1 MRYSSSPSSG
11 RRMPD
16 TPMHEIFL
24 ESFLD
29 TSAVARS
36 DWYRHAA
43 KAKLSSPI
51 LYNSFLF
58 VSASYFGS
66 SVGDSRIVLG
76 AQKVYV
82 NVLREL
88 QRALLSPSSSKSQ
101 WTLFTVIL
109 AVQYEVAWSHH
120 TRRITQTDS
129 RLYLDAPKYFG
140 TWYG

>member
-1 MRYSSSPSSG
+1 
-11 RRMPD
+11 MPD
-16 TPMHEIFL
+16 TPMHEVFL

-29 TSAVARS
+29 TYAVARS
-36 DWYRHAA
+36 DWYRLTA
-43 KAKLSSPI
+43 KVRLSSPI

-58 VSASYFGS
+58 VSASFFGS
-66 SVGDSRIVLG
+66 SVGDSRIVLA

-88 QRALLSPSSSKSQ
+88 QRSLLSPSRSRSQ

-109 AVQYEVAWSHH
+109 AVQYEVAWSHQAY
-120 TRRITQTDS
+120 RITQTDS

-140 TWYG
+140 TWHG